1 MPYRSEAQRRYFHT
15 AAARRAG
22 ISAATVAEFDNAS
35 RGKKL
40 PARRGKKM
48 KMKPKGVGM
57 KRSHRESAARLAA
70 ARASRKKSGSKVQRH
85 YAASMAAGRG

>member
-1 MPYRSEAQRRYFHT
+1 
-15 AAARRAG
+15 
-22 ISAATVAEFDNAS
+22 
-35 RGKKL
+35 
-40 PARRGKKM
+40 M